1 MEEEVKIGVY
11 ICHCGLNIAGTVDS
25 AGVARYAATLP
36 HVVIARDY
44 KYMCSDPG
52 QDLIKNDIKELGINR
67 VVVASCSPR
76 MHELTFRKA
85 VEAGGLNPYLYEHA
99 NIREHCSWV
108 HDDKKV
114 ATSKAKDLVRAAVKR
129 VYHHEP
135 LVIKEAPLNPN
146 VLIVGGGI
154 AGMQAALDIAN
165 GQKKVY
171 MVEREP
177 SIGGHM
183 IQLDR
188 TFPTLDC
195 SECILTPKMSDVGHH
210 PFIELLS
217 LSEVEEVSGSIGNFK
232 VKVRKKA
239 RYVDESKCVGCGICE
254 EKCPRR
260 TDSEF
265 EMGLAKRGMAYI
277 PFAQAIPHIA
287 TIDKRVE
294 RPCKAACRAAC
305 PIHMNTLGYIS
316 LIKEGKFEEA
326 YEVIRRT
333 NPLPAICGR
342 VCYAP
347 CEQAC
352 NRGQIDDSIA
362 TRELKRFAAD
372 YAMNAG
378 RDKARPVEITKEE
391 KVAIVGSGPAGLAC
405 AHELIRQGYPVT
417 IFEAAPEA
425 GGLLRYG
432 IPEYRLPK
440 EVLSSDISYIQE
452 MGVEIKTNTTVKGLD
467 ELFKQ
472 GYKAI
477 FLGTGAWD
485 SQKMGIPGEDS
496 PGVLYVLDFLKQVN
510 SGVKVRLG
518 PKVAIIGGGN
528 AAADAARVAR
538 RLGVKEVTV
547 VYRRT
552 RTEMPAIPS
561 EVEQMEQEGVT
572 IQFLAVPVEVL
583 SKDNR
588 VTGIKCA
595 RMEMGEP
602 DAKGRRRPRLVQGSE
617 FTIDVD
623 SVIMA
628 IGQSVDKSALP
639 EGLTFTDLGTLDVD
653 PATLRTN
660 IDGVFAGG
668 DVVSGPADVILAIAA
683 GKRAARSMNAY
694 LRGEELGTEE
704 WGNVEKLSEEE
715 VAEIKKRFDS
725 RNRVERSTPDLG
737 KRVSDFEEVEQ
748 AYSPEEAQQE
758 AGRCLASAI
767 EGCFECGEC
776 KGACEAGAIDYDQTD
791 QIVELEVGLII
802 VATGYDQF
810 DPSVIPQYGYRKYD
824 NVLTGLEFERIT
836 CAAGPTEGK
845 ILLKDGR
852 EPASVAIVHCVGSR
866 DQNYHEYCS
875 RVCCMYGLKYAHL
888 IKEFTKADVYEFYI
902 DMRCFGEGYEE
913 FYKRNSEEGVNF
925 IRGKV
930 AKITDEALTDEEK
943 GKLIVVSEDTLLGK
957 LVRVPV
963 DMVILCSAL
972 EARSDADDVAR
983 LFVLNRRADGFF
995 LERHVKLDPVAT
1007 PTDGVFIAG
1016 CCEGPRDIPDT
1027 VAQAEATA
1035 AKALSLISKGT
1046 VTLEAAVS
1054 TVDESICQGCGRCE
1068 EVCTFHAPKVTAKN
1082 GTLVSTVNETLCKG
1096 CGACAVV
1103 CPTGAISIKH
1113 FTQDEI
1119 LAQVAALTEVS

>member
-1 MEEEVKIGVY
+1 MEEIRTGVY
-11 ICHCGLNIAGTVDS
+11 ICHCGLNIAGVVNVEEVAKY
-25 AGVARYAATLP
+25 AGTLP
-36 HVVIARDY
+36 NVVISRHY
-44 KYMCSDPG
+44 RYMCSDPG
-52 QDLIKNDIKELGINR
+52 QDLIKNDIKKLGLNR

-76 MHELTFRKA
+76 MHEPTFRKA
-85 VEAGGLNPYLYEHA
+85 VEDGGLNPYLYEHA

-108 HDDKKV
+108 HDDKKL
-114 ATSKAKDLVRAAVKR
+114 ATNKAKDLVRAAVRR
-129 VYHHEP
+129 VYYHEP

-146 VLIVGGGI
+146 VLVVGGGI

-165 GQKKVY
+165 GQNKVY
-171 MVEREP
+171 LVERDP

-195 SECILTPKMSDVGHH
+195 SECILTPKMADVGHH
-210 PFIELLS
+210 PFIELFAYS
-217 LSEVEEVSGSIGNFK
+217 AVEEVSGSIGNFK
-232 VKVRKKA
+232 VKIRKKA
-239 RYVDESKCVGCGICE
+239 GYVDASKCVGCGDCE

-277 PFAQAIPHIA
+277 PFPQAIPHIA
-287 TIDKRVE
+287 TIDKREE
-294 RPCKAACRAAC
+294 RPCKAACKEAC
-305 PIHMNTLGYIS
+305 PIHMNVLGYAS
-316 LIKEGKFEEA
+316 LIKEGKLREA

-347 CEQAC
+347 CEAAC
-352 NRGQIDDSIA
+352 NRRQIDEPVAIRA
-362 TRELKRFAAD
+362 LKRFVAD
-372 YAMNAG
+372 YELQRG
-378 RDKARPVEITKEE
+378 GGKATPVEKTKEE

-405 AHELIRQGYPVT
+405 AYELVRQGYPVT
-417 IFEAAPEA
+417 VFESAPEA

-440 EVLSSDISYIQE
+440 EVVNNEISYIQE
-452 MGVEIKTNTTVKGLD
+452 LGVEIKTNTPVKDLAETFD
-467 ELFKQ
+467 Q

-477 FLGTGAWD
+477 FLATGAWI
-485 SQKMGIPGEDS
+485 SQKMGIPGEDTQ
-496 PGVLYVLDFLKQVN
+496 GVLHALDFLRQVN
-510 SGVKVRLG
+510 SGAKADLG
-518 PKVAIIGGGN
+518 NKVAIIGGGN
-528 AAADAARVAR
+528 AAVDAARVAR
-538 RLGVKEVTV
+538 RLSVNEITI
-547 VYRRT
+547 VYRRS
-552 RTEMPAIPS
+552 RAEMPAIPS
-561 EVEQMEQEGVT
+561 EIEEMEHEGIK
-572 IQFLAVPVEVL
+572 IQFLAVPVKVL

-588 VTGIKCA
+588 VKGIQCI
-595 RMEMGEP
+595 RMELGEP
-602 DAKGRRRPRLVQGSE
+602 DASGRRRPVPVKGSE

-623 SVIMA
+623 NVIIA
-628 IGQSVDKSALP
+628 IGQGVDKAMLPKDLAYTNWGTLSVDP
-639 EGLTFTDLGTLDVD
+639 VTLQ
-653 PATLRTN
+653 TN

-668 DVVSGPADVILAIAA
+668 DVVSGPADVIAAIAA
-683 GKRAARSMNAY
+683 GKKAACSIDKY
-694 LRGEELGTEE
+694 LKGENLSTEE
-704 WGNVEKLSEEE
+704 ERKVQTLSEEE
-715 VAEIKKRFDS
+715 VAKIKERFPSQS
-725 RNRVERSTPDLG
+725 RIKANKLEPETRASVF
-737 KRVSDFEEVEQ
+737 KEVEQ
-748 AYSPEEAQQE
+748 VYSLYEAQDE
-758 AGRCLASAI
+758 AGRCLASGI

-776 KGACEAGAIDYDQTD
+776 KEVCEANAIDFNQTD
-791 QIVELEVGLII
+791 QIVEIEAGAII

-810 DPSVIPQYGYRKYD
+810 DPSVIPQYGYKKYD

-845 ILLKDGR
+845 ILLKDSR
-852 EPASVAIVHCVGSR
+852 EPQTVAIVHCVGSR

-913 FYKRNSEEGVNF
+913 FYKRLSEEGVNF

-943 GKLIVVSEDTLLGK
+943 GKLVVVSEDTLLGK
-957 LVRVPV
+957 IVRVPV

-972 EARSDADDVAR
+972 EARSDAENVAR
-983 LFVLNRRADGFF
+983 LFTLNRRADGFF

-1046 VTLEAAVS
+1046 VTLEAAIS
-1054 TVDESICQGCGRCE
+1054 TVDETICHGCGRCE
-1068 EVCTFHAPKVTAKN
+1068 EICTFHAPKVTTKN
-1082 GTLVSTVNETLCKG
+1082 GTLVSSINETLCKG

-1113 FTQDEI
+1113 FTQNEI
-1119 LAQVAALTEVS
+1119 LAQVAALTEAP